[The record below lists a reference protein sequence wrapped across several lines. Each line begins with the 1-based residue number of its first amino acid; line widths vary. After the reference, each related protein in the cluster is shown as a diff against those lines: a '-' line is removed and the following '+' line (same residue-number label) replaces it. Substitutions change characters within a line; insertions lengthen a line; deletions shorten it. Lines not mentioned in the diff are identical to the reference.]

1 MKIHNIINNNIAF
14 DLFIKYRRSYMKI
27 IQSAYEIELIE
38 AICGCDSAGCSCDSD
53 TLLPEDEIDH

>member
-1 MKIHNIINNNIAF
+1 
-14 DLFIKYRRSYMKI
+14 MKI